1 MAASGAQ
8 PRGVV
13 ARLRHQAGPL
23 LPSFLRRAGALVLS
37 AFERRRG
44 ATYEIAGTR
53 VRFLAGSAP
62 TVVGSRS
69 DDRNVIDALQLARF
83 AEAIT
88 PGDVVADVGS
98 YRGTYAVI
106 AAARAGA
113 GGRVFAFEP
122 TASNAALVAA
132 NVRLNRFTDRVTVEQ
147 VAVSDR
153 TGTANFFAWGDA
165 QSNSLA
171 DQNTEAATVQVRT
184 VALDDYFRNKTLP
197 RVLKIDIEGAELL
210 ALRGA
215 QSILASDA
223 RIICE
228 LHPYAWAQLGYGA
241 DDLRTLL
248 EECGRY
254 TASLVDGAEVTEYAY
269 GAVWL
274 AKHD

>member
-1 MAASGAQ
+1 M
-8 PRGVV
+8 PR
-13 ARLRHQAGPL
+13 
-23 LPSFLRRAGALVLS
+23 FLRRAGASLLDII
-37 AFERRRG
+37 ERRRG
-44 ATYEIAGTR
+44 ATYEVAGER

-69 DDRNVIDALQLARF
+69 DDRNVIDALQLSRF
-83 AEAIT
+83 AASIS

-98 YRGTYAVI
+98 YRGTYAVV

-113 GGRVFAFEP
+113 SGHVFAFEP
-122 TASNAALVAA
+122 TASNAAIVAA
-132 NVRLNRFTDRVTVEQ
+132 NVRLNRFNDRVTVEQ
-147 VAVSDR
+147 AAVSDR

-171 DQNTEAATVQVRT
+171 DQQSEAATVQVRT
-184 VALDDYFRNKTLP
+184 IALDDYFRNKTLP

-228 LHPYAWAQLGYGA
+228 LHPYAWAQLGYSA
-241 DDLRTLL
+241 DDLRAVLQQHR
-248 EECGRY
+248 RY
-254 TASLVDGAEVTEYAY
+254 TASLADDAEVTDYTY

-274 AKHD
+274 AKRD